1 MMRLLEDYLALRR
14 AAGFKLMGA
23 EYRLRRFVRF
33 AEERGDTHVK
43 VDTAIAWA
51 GTAGSP
57 YDRYLRLQ
65 ELAIFARHLRAED
78 ARHEVPPAKV
88 FAFKRH
94 KRLPYIYSDED
105 VRRLMEAA
113 GQRHRRPGDSMG
125 DTYRTLLGL
134 IAATGIRAGEAVNLC
149 MCDVTERALFIRE
162 TKFRKSRMV
171 PLHETVA
178 AQLCAYADRWRVTAC
193 LDDPFFVSTMD
204 SRLNRS
210 HVDKVFRQL
219 TDELGLTL
227 PAEEGRCPGPRIHDL
242 RHTFAVRVLESCPEG
257 RSEVNKHMLAL
268 STYLGHGSTES
279 TYWYLHVTPHLMTD
293 IADACEAWLVRG
305 AR

>member
-1 MMRLLEDYLALRR
+1 MQLLADYLALRR
-14 AAGFKLMGA
+14 AAGFKLQGA
-23 EYRLRRFVRF
+23 ESRLRRFVRF
-33 AEERGDTHVK
+33 AEERGDTHVR
-43 VDTAIAWA
+43 VDTAVAWA
-51 GTAGSP
+51 GSARSP
-57 YDRYLRLQ
+57 HDRYVRLQ
-65 ELAIFARHLRAED
+65 ELATFARHLRAED
-78 ARHEVPPAKV
+78 ARHEVPPPQV

-105 VRRLMEAA
+105 VRRLLELA
-113 GQRHRRPGDSMG
+113 GSRHRRPNDSMG

-134 IAATGIRAGEAVNLC
+134 IAATGIRVGEAVNLC
-149 MCDVTERALFIRE
+149 MRDVTDRALFIRE

-178 AQLCAYADRWRVTAC
+178 VQLVAYADRWRVASSPA
-193 LDDPFFVSTMD
+193 DSFFVSVLGR
-204 SRLNRS
+204 RLSKTQVNL
-210 HVDKVFRQL
+210 VFRKF

-227 PAEEGRCPGPRIHDL
+227 AAEEGRYPGPRIHDL
-242 RHTFAVRVLESCPEG
+242 RHTFAVRALESCPEG
-257 RSEVNKHMLAL
+257 RSEINRHMLAL
-268 STYLGHGSTES
+268 STYLGHASAED